1 MWWIPDVLA
10 CLPLRD
16 DDAAGFIPR
25 MVSSCSGICLE
36 SLREGKDE
44 CPLFRPSNIFLK
56 LKDLGQLSLRPNVR
70 TIPNYTSQLLS
81 PHTFFYFLKLYI
93 PKKEANA
100 IHKWRRRKPKRH
112 TYQELVFSF
121 SLVFVLS
128 PPNETNKTII
138 KELQK
143 NSLCYPCFLVG
154 ANEWNREMLMY
165 FFLGWRDNVRCMLL
179 KRNWNGG

>member
-81 PHTFFYFLKLYI
+81 PHTFFLFSQIVYTQKRSKCNSQMEEKKAKETYI
-93 PKKEANA
+93 SRTS
-100 IHKWRRRKPKRH
+100 IF
-112 TYQELVFSF
+112 VFPCLCSF
-121 SLVFVLS
+121 
-128 PPNETNKTII
+128 TT
-138 KELQK
+138 
-143 NSLCYPCFLVG
+143 
-154 ANEWNREMLMY
+154 EWNKQNNNQRIA
-165 FFLGWRDNVRCMLL
+165 
-179 KRNWNGG
+179 KK